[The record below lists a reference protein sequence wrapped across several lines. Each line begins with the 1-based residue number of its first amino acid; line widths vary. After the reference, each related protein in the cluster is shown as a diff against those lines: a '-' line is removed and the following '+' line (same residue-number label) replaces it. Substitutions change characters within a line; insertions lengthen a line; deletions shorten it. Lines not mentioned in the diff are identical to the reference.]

1 MHCSILNLILEKKQ
15 DINETIGKRVYLIV
29 MYQYG
34 FLGFP
39 GGKTLPANEED
50 IKRPS
55 LIPELEKS
63 PEERRGN
70 PLHYSCLEKV
80 MDRGALWVSVLSI
93 TKFRT

>member
-1 MHCSILNLILEKKQ
+1 MHCSILNLILEKIQ